1 MAPDVTSAPPPSTPT
16 LSIETLIPAV
26 SVVID
31 GTEYAIRSRK
41 QLSIIESTQVA
52 SWGERLIA
60 LVTRALAGEDALT
73 PEEEAEA
80 PRLLDRI
87 CRVVLRAPEE
97 VHARLTDEDRS
108 ALWKLFSQ
116 LPSPPPLQATGA
128 KTQRRARTTGAS
140 SRRGSSASTTPVT
153 PPPGS
158 PASRSA
164 S

>member
-73 PEEEAEA
+73 PEEEAIS
-80 PRLLDRI
+80 RQRHGLHLLHSRMTKPW
-87 CRVVLRAPEE
+87 RALRRKFLHKLHKQGKLVSPTAELEDHFQPEKQTWRSKE
-97 VHARLTDEDRS
+97 QVPNPKHQIPNKFQEDNI
-108 ALWKLFSQ
+108 Q
-116 LPSPPPLQATGA
+116 
-128 KTQRRARTTGAS
+128 
-140 SRRGSSASTTPVT
+140 
-153 PPPGS
+153 
-158 PASRSA
+158 
-164 S
+164 